1 MCGGNRSAARL
12 AGLSPKRITTVLYM
26 NCGMLSTLAGS
37 LLAARMHSASPS
49 ALAGGAIDAITA
61 SVLGG
66 VSFMGGGGSIP
77 GMFLGVLLLSSF
89 NNGLLVIGMDAY
101 LQLVS
106 QGGLL
111 IIALCVDFYNTRAR
125 ERSLRG
131 RGALRDR
138 KSPDP
143 ES

>member
-1 MCGGNRSAARL
+1 
-12 AGLSPKRITTVLYM
+12 M
-26 NCGMLSTLAGS
+26 NCGILSTLAGS

-89 NNGLLVIGMDAY
+89 NNGLIGIGMNPY

-111 IIALCVDFYNTRAR
+111 IIALSVDFYNTKAK
-125 ERSLRG
+125 ERSLRKAG
-131 RGALRDR
+131 V
-138 KSPDP
+138 KK
-143 ES
+143 ET